1 MEKLVI
7 GELVETTYD
16 SDLEEMVSVKKPFEI
31 SPLDVRSTKSKE
43 DCSTFR
49 RLGAEPQDGAYS
61 DEDEELCPECGDE
74 LVETCLCCNETICSK
89 CAEDRNLLDF
99 SKDFPP
105 GDIRSSKQFYFCDFC
120 GSTYRIDNEELF
132 GNDFYSGIESR
143 HGLPRNIV
151 MNEFV
156 HLQSR
161 HFKKDDQ
168 LKRIQ
173 IVIDALE
180 LKIEELR
187 DDYRYILN
195 LP

>member
-1 MEKLVI
+1 MEKLDSGNIRRIVI
-7 GELVETTYD
+7 GECVETTYD

-31 SPLDVRSTKSKE
+31 KSKE
-43 DCSTFR
+43 DY
-49 RLGAEPQDGAYS
+49 GAYS

-156 HLQSR
+156 NLQSS

-173 IVIDALE
+173 TIIDALE